1 MKYSLLFLSGLL
13 ISACGSDAQMLKP
26 VAFQFPNENRNNF
39 TTISSGNLLTGGGS
53 KGLAVTTIESNSYL
67 SLQEYNLKY
76 TLPKGAIF
84 CRMEDAIYSHLN
96 FWVKFRMGTDD
107 KYSN

>member
-1 MKYSLLFLSGLL
+1 MPLFRIFECMRMIRLNILLGVVVFSS
-13 ISACGSDAQMLKP
+13 IVSAQMLKP
-26 VAFQFPNENRNNF
+26 VP
-39 TTISSGNLLTGGGS
+39 L
-53 KGLAVTTIESNSYL
+53 SYL
-67 SLQEYNLKY
+67 NQKQYTSIQPMVFERRLVALDNLKFSIADNLKC

-84 CRMEDAIYSHLN
+84 CRMEDAIYNHLN